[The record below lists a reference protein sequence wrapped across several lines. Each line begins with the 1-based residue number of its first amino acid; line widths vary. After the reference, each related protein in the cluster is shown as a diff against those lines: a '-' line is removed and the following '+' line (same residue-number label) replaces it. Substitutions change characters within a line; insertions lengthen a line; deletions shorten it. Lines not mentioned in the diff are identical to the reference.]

1 MPIATEDEVEF
12 SNGVVARLAVDV
24 LGVMIPSPPRAC
36 VVDNVGVTVAAAIV
50 EGDPTTTPP
59 AVAVC

>member
-12 SNGVVARLAVDV
+12 SVGVVARLAVDV
-24 LGVMIPSPPRAC
+24 LGVMIPSPPRVC
-36 VVDNVGVTVAAAIV
+36 VVDNAGVTVAAAIV
-50 EGDPTTTPP
+50 RGDPTTTPP